1 MGNNF
6 VCENY
11 YCQDIILKPEWF
23 SENSWNITYNY
34 FDEIFDFKPYI
45 IDKGMIKLKGTP
57 KFNLLIS
64 KKLNINLKNV
74 ENFVIPIHFNFYID
88 NYLSMFIILSN
99 NELKINELKIN
110 ELISINDNLFYFKVN
125 LNKKKI
131 IITRSYDDK
140 IFKIN
145 KIKSNLDNYYN
156 IELKNNNNS
165 FSINEKF
172 YKNNKEMFDYNSSNT
187 FNKNLDN
194 IYLSVFICS
203 KNEMIN
209 KSEYFNIN
217 FE

>member
-34 FDEIFDFKPYI
+34 FNEKFDFKPYI

-64 KKLNINLKNV
+64 KKLNINLQNV
-74 ENFVIPIHFNFYID
+74 ENFIIPIHFNFYIE
-88 NYLSMFIILSN
+88 NYLSMIIILSN
-99 NELKINELKIN
+99 NELNINNIN
-110 ELISINDNLFYFKVN
+110 ELISNNDKLFYFKVN
-125 LNKKKI
+125 LNRKKI
-131 IITRSYDDK
+131 IITRSYDDN
-140 IFKIN
+140 IY
-145 KIKSNLDNYYN
+145 KIKGLKSNSDNYYN

-165 FSINEKF
+165 FSINEKM
-172 YKNNKEMFDYNSSNT
+172 YKNNKEMFDYNSSHT
-187 FNKNLDN
+187 FNKYSDN
-194 IYLSVFICS
+194 IYLSVFLSS

-209 KSEYFNIN
+209 KNEYLNIN